1 MQNGSNVS
9 VLCNNRDILFQK
21 LENQKSQTLSVTPS
35 PKDITNVNMI
45 DHPLVCYSTVFSEQ
59 GMLDKMEDTYSF
71 QENIAINGNVMSIY
85 CV

>member
-9 VLCNNRDILFQK
+9 VLSNNRDILFQK
-21 LENQKSQTLSVTPS
+21 SLTLKAQPLPVTPS

-45 DHPLVCYSTVFSEQ
+45 DHPLKCECTVFSEQ
-59 GMLDKMEDTYSF
+59 GKLEKMEDTYCF
-71 QENIAINGNVMSIY
+71 QENINIGESVLSIY